1 MRGPHGPQSP
11 PSPLRRAVGPTEP
24 TGPTGPQRRGA
35 TTTKHESEPWP
46 FSPRQVPSLCVGWPH
61 AWMWKLTKQLC
72 PSSALRSQP
81 RAGETAVVCTGAAA
95 LSWGATGLR
104 TSPDWFSLSFWLKLS
119 CLKSIPASLLRVPFP
134 VRKGGDA
141 ACGCVDLPPDV
152 HLGPQREA
160 VPVGCL
166 PYCAAELCSPLQR
179 RAPLGKALS
188 LLGRVRV
195 VPFQKVSL

>member
-1 MRGPHGPQSP
+1 MERLRQSMRANPGLSVPGRCLLS
-11 PSPLRRAVGPTEP
+11 AWAGPTP
-24 TGPTGPQRRGA
+24 GCGN
-35 TTTKHESEPWP
+35 
-46 FSPRQVPSLCVGWPH
+46 SPSSCAPVLHS
-61 AWMWKLTKQLC
+61 AA
-72 PSSALRSQP
+72 SSALRSQP
-81 RAGETAVVCTGAAA
+81 RAGETAVVCTGAAT
-95 LSWGATGLR
+95 LSWGATGLH

-166 PYCAAELCSPLQR
+166 PYRAGELCSPLQR